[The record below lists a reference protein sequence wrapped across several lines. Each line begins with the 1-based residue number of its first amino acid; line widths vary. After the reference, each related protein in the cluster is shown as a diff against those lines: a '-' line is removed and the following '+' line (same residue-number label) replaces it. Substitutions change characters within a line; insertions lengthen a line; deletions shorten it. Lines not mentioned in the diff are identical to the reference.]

1 MKYLKEKGMSIIE
14 ALMATAIVGVG
25 FIAVFQMVN
34 FSVNSINTS
43 GERTKAS
50 FLSAMVAEGF
60 IGYRDSVGGVSADN
74 KDNVYYYGGRAR
86 ISEEEGVYNTN
97 SDPECLK
104 FSEYYLTLTSG
115 STSTCVPAEGDEG
128 ELGELE
134 GFESEGNEMGN
145 NEPDE
150 EGGNLSKP
158 LDHDYTNEKI
168 DLGNVKGIYVDKC
181 PKDRLTEATSL
192 RPIHGTD
199 VQMTGNAPQNKLIK
213 WIRMFAENRG
223 VKCKSDKDF
232 KSVDMF
238 ELCIWT
244 DKDTKDDEGFV
255 EQTKKCQIPNANV
268 YDEAMF
274 VGRIQI
280 NLNDGKKRRFLY
292 FQSDYKIM
300 QEGGKVFDPDS

>member
-1 MKYLKEKGMSIIE
+1 MKYFRDKGMSIIE

-60 IGYRDSVGGVSADN
+60 IGYRDSVAGLSSANRDN
-74 KDNVYYYGGRAR
+74 LYYYGGKAR
-86 ISEEEGVYNTN
+86 ISSSEGVYSPDN
-97 SDPECLK
+97 DPVCMK
-104 FSEYYLTLTSG
+104 FAEYYLALTSG
-115 STSTCVPAEGDEG
+115 VQSICAPADEDEGDG
-128 ELGELE
+128 LGLE
-134 GFESEGNEMGN
+134 GFEADN
-145 NEPDE
+145 NEADDAS
-150 EGGNLSKP
+150 GNISKP
-158 LDHDYTNEKI
+158 VDHDYNNKNV
-168 DLGNVKGIYVDKC
+168 DLGSVKGILVDKC
-181 PKDRLTEATSL
+181 PKERFTEASNL
-192 RPIHGTD
+192 RPIHGED
-199 VQMTGNAPQNKLIK
+199 AQMAGNAPQNKLIK

-232 KSVDMF
+232 KSIDIF
-238 ELCIWT
+238 EMCIWS
-244 DKDTKDDEGFV
+244 DKDIKDSEGFV
-255 EQTKKCQIPNANV
+255 EQTKSCQIPNAKI
-268 YDEAMF
+268 YDESMF

-300 QEGGKVFDPDS
+300 QAGGKVFDPDS

>member
-1 MKYLKEKGMSIIE
+1 MKYLKEKGLSIIE

-60 IGYRDSVGGVSADN
+60 IGYRDSIGGVSSAN
-74 KDNVYYYGGRAR
+74 QDNVYYYGGRAR
-86 ISEEEGVYNTN
+86 ITETEGTYNPNT
-97 SDPECLK
+97 DPVCMK
-104 FSEYYLTLTSG
+104 FSEYYLALTSG
-115 STSTCVPAEGDEG
+115 NQSICSPVG
-128 ELGELE
+128 EEDFGE
-134 GFESEGNEMGN
+134 EGNEK
-145 NEPDE
+145 DA
-150 EGGNLSKP
+150 NLSKAVEH
-158 LDHDYTNEKI
+158 DHTKEKV
-168 DLGNVKGIYVDKC
+168 DLESVRGILVDGC
-181 PKDRLTEATSL
+181 PKERFTEATSL
-192 RPIHGTD
+192 RPIHGENA
-199 VQMTGNAPQNKLIK
+199 QLAGNAPQNKLIK

-232 KSVDMF
+232 KSIDMF
-238 ELCIWT
+238 EMCVWS
-244 DKDTKDDEGFV
+244 DKDTKEDGFV
-255 EQTKKCQIPNANV
+255 EKTKSCQIPNANI
-268 YDEAMF
+268 YDESMF

-300 QEGGKVFDPDS
+300 QKGGQVYDPDR

>member
-60 IGYRDSVGGVSADN
+60 IGYRDSVGGVSKNNRDN
-74 KDNVYYYGGRAR
+74 IYYYGGKAR
-86 ISEEEGVYNTN
+86 ISDTEGVYSPN

-104 FSEYYLTLTSG
+104 FSEYYLALTSG
-115 STSTCVPAEGDEG
+115 SKSICAPPEDDEG
-128 ELGELE
+128 FELE
-134 GFESEGNEMGN
+134 GNEADADGKI
-145 NEPDE
+145 
-150 EGGNLSKP
+150 SKP
-158 LDHDYTNEKI
+158 IDHDYKKDKV
-168 DLGNVKGIYVDKC
+168 DLDNVKGILVNKC
-181 PKDRLTEATSL
+181 PKERFTEATSL
-192 RPIHGTD
+192 RPIHGTNA
-199 VQMTGNAPQNKLIK
+199 QTAGNAPQNKLIK
-213 WIRMFAENRG
+213 WIRMLAENRG

-238 ELCIWT
+238 EMCIWS
-244 DKDTKDDEGFV
+244 DKDTKVEDFV
-255 EQTKKCQIPNANV
+255 EQTKSCQVPNANV
-268 YDEAMF
+268 FDESMF

-280 NLNDGKKRRFLY
+280 NLNDGKKRKFLY

-300 QEGGKVFDPDS
+300 QKGGKVFDPDS

>member
-60 IGYRDSVGGVSADN
+60 IGYRDSVGGVSKINRDN
-74 KDNVYYYGGRAR
+74 IYYYGGKAR
-86 ISEEEGVYNTN
+86 ISDTEGVYSPN

-104 FSEYYLTLTSG
+104 FSEYYLALTSG
-115 STSTCVPAEGDEG
+115 VKTVCAPSEGEGDDGFG
-128 ELGELE
+128 ELQ
-134 GFESEGNEMGN
+134 GNEMGN
-145 NEPDE
+145 NNEGDE
-150 EGGNLSKP
+150 DGKLSKP
-158 LDHDYTNEKI
+158 TDHNYNNEKVEL
-168 DLGNVKGIYVDKC
+168 DDVKGILVDKC
-181 PKDRLTEATSL
+181 PKERFTEATSL
-192 RPIHGTD
+192 RPIHGTNA
-199 VQMTGNAPQNKLIK
+199 QTAGNAPQNKLIK
-213 WIRMFAENRG
+213 WIRMLAENRG

-238 ELCIWT
+238 EMCIWS
-244 DKDTKDDEGFV
+244 DKDTKDGEDFV
-255 EQTKKCQIPNANV
+255 EQTKSCQVPNANV
-268 YDEAMF
+268 YDESMF

-280 NLNDGKKRRFLY
+280 NLNDGKKRKFLY

-300 QEGGKVFDPDS
+300 QKGGKVFDPDS

>member
-60 IGYRDSVGGVSADN
+60 IAYRDSVGGVDKN
-74 KDNVYYYGGRAR
+74 NRDNVYYYGGRAR
-86 ISEEEGVYNTN
+86 ISEDEGVYSPNT
-97 SDPECLK
+97 DPECLK

-115 STSTCVPAEGDEG
+115 STSTCVPAGGDEG

-134 GFESEGNEMGN
+134 GFELEGNEMGN
-145 NEPDE
+145 NEADE
-150 EGGNLSKP
+150 DGQLSKP
-158 LDHDYTNEKI
+158 TDHDYSKEKV
-168 DLGNVKGIYVDKC
+168 DLGNVKGILVDKC
-181 PKDRLTEATSL
+181 PKERLTDATSL

-199 VQMTGNAPQNKLIK
+199 AQMAGNAPQNKLIK

-244 DKDTKDDEGFV
+244 DKDIKDDEGFV

-280 NLNDGKKRRFLY
+280 NLNDGKKRKFLY

>member
-25 FIAVFQMVN
+25 FIAVFQMVH

-60 IGYRDSVGGVSADN
+60 IGYRDSVGGVSTDN
-74 KDNVYYYGGRAR
+74 RDNVYYYGGRAH
-86 ISEEEGVYNTN
+86 IAGTEGVYSPD
-97 SDPECLK
+97 SDPECMK
-104 FSEYYLTLTSG
+104 FSEYYLALTSG
-115 STSTCVPAEGDEG
+115 VKSTCAPAEDDEG
-128 ELGELE
+128 FDL
-134 GFESEGNEMGN
+134 EGNEADADGK
-145 NEPDE
+145 
-150 EGGNLSKP
+150 LSKP
-158 LDHDYTNEKI
+158 IDHDYSKEKV
-168 DLGNVKGIYVDKC
+168 DLGNAQGIYVDKC
-181 PKDRLTEATSL
+181 PKERFTDATSL
-192 RPIHGTD
+192 RPIHGTNA
-199 VQMTGNAPQNKLIK
+199 QTAGNAPQNKLIK
-213 WIRMFAENRG
+213 WIRMLAENRG

-238 ELCIWT
+238 EMCIWN
-244 DKDTKDDEGFV
+244 DKEDRDGDFV
-255 EQTKKCQIPNANV
+255 EKTKSCQIPNANI
-268 YDEAMF
+268 YDESMF

-300 QEGGKVFDPDS
+300 QKGGQVFDPDS